1 MHPRSVLSCPT
12 YWTITWAWSGHYITN
27 QDIILYWLNA
37 YRHGQIAT
45 EIDTTDITGPE
56 ITCHSSNLSCY
67 FTCFPTLLPHV
78 FIICKIHWNLLRERE
93 YRCFMLANV
102 VLIQPEAAFFK
113 VCVSQLSVVCAAA
126 CLVGKDKIIDEWVF
140 CCQIFQGIE
149 LEDTWARA
157 HFLCDCATF
166 GWITPIYHLSAMA
179 QTEVEMGIRRYRYY
193 SIISYIYSFS
203 K

>member
-1 MHPRSVLSCPT
+1 MVRLPSDRKWYNWHHWP
-12 YWTITWAWSGHYITN
+12 WN
-27 QDIILYWLNA
+27 
-37 YRHGQIAT
+37 
-45 EIDTTDITGPE
+45 
-56 ITCHSSNLSCY
+56 NLSLIQS
-67 FTCFPTLLPHV
+67 FLLFHLLASTLLPHV

-102 VLIQPEAAFFK
+102 VLKQPEAAFFK

-126 CLVGKDKIIDEWVF
+126 CLVGKDRIIDEWVF

-193 SIISYIYSFS
+193 SIIYYS

>member
-1 MHPRSVLSCPT
+1 MHTAMARLPSDRKWYNWYHWP
-12 YWTITWAWSGHYITN
+12 WN
-27 QDIILYWLNA
+27 
-37 YRHGQIAT
+37 
-45 EIDTTDITGPE
+45 
-56 ITCHSSNLSCY
+56 NLSLIQS
-67 FTCFPTLLPHV
+67 FLLFHLLLLPHV

-193 SIISYIYSFS
+193 SIIYYS

>member
-1 MHPRSVLSCPT
+1 MSLIRPLHYKSRHNIVLIECIPPWPDCPV
-12 YWTITWAWSGHYITN
+12 
-27 QDIILYWLNA
+27 
-37 YRHGQIAT
+37 T
-45 EIDTTDITGPE
+45 ESDTTDTTGPE
-56 ITCHSSNLSCY
+56 ITCHSSNLSCS
-67 FTCFPTLLPHV
+67 FTSTLLPHV

-102 VLIQPEAAFFK
+102 VFIQPEAAFFK

-193 SIISYIYSFS
+193 SIIIYYS